1 MIKRGEEDAPT
12 QLIPPE
18 FQDEGLTQ
26 PVPPASSLS
35 STQGMSQAATQIV
48 PQAMRSQQHR
58 RQPSF
63 ADVVRTP
70 EVKKPVPSAHV
81 EKTKSTGADAGKS
94 LPSRKPKRRGRRNQG
109 ADVPQRPIYG
119 LILRPADTLVPP
131 QWFCRMEKN
140 AYKVEAEAVNA
151 KGNQLL
157 RPRRQPL
164 SRTAI
169 RPHRRF
175 GQASG
180 ARY

>member
-1 MIKRGEEDAPT
+1 MDDSGENKFSFRDYLSSVGGHHGGDGGFDDMYGDEEEEMMMMEEEEEDVPT

-18 FQDEGLTQ
+18 FRDEGLTQ

-63 ADVVRTP
+63 ADAVRTP

-109 ADVPQRPIYG
+109 ADVPQRPY
-119 LILRPADTLVPP
+119 LFDSAP
-131 QWFCRMEKN
+131 
-140 AYKVEAEAVNA
+140 
-151 KGNQLL
+151 
-157 RPRRQPL
+157 
-164 SRTAI
+164 
-169 RPHRRF
+169 
-175 GQASG
+175 SG
-180 ARY
+180 HFSAPTVVLPDGI